1 MRTLRTKNNTPI
13 RMKTAIFPGTFDPF
27 TLGHA
32 DIVGR
37 ALPLFDR
44 LIIAVGINQSK
55 RPYQSIQERVET
67 ISRLYKDDKRVEV
80 RSYSGLTADF
90 ARETGARF
98 VVRGVRSVKD
108 FEYERDIA
116 EVNRRIAK
124 ATRQDGDLETVL
136 LFARPELA
144 ALSSSVVREL
154 HHFGHDITQFL
165 P

>member
-1 MRTLRTKNNTPI
+1 
-13 RMKTAIFPGTFDPF
+13 MKTAIFPGTFDPF

-32 DIVGR
+32 DIVSR

-44 LIIAVGINQSK
+44 LIIAVGINESK
-55 RPYQSIQERVET
+55 RPYQSVEERVET
-67 ISRLYKDDKRVEV
+67 IGWLYKDEKRVEV

-116 EVNRRIAK
+116 EINHQIAG
-124 ATRQDGDLETVL
+124 TDHNIGEGNHQTGGLETIL
-136 LFARPELA
+136 LFSRPELA

-165 P
+165 PAQH

>member
-1 MRTLRTKNNTPI
+1 
-13 RMKTAIFPGTFDPF
+13 MKTAIFPGTFDPF

-32 DIVGR
+32 DIVSR

-44 LIIAVGINQSK
+44 LIIAVGINESK
-55 RPYQSIQERVET
+55 RPYQSVEERVET
-67 ISRLYKDDKRVEV
+67 IGRLYKDEKRVEV

-90 ARETGARF
+90 AHEVGARF

-116 EVNRRIAK
+116 EINHQIAG
-124 ATRQDGDLETVL
+124 TDHNIGEGNHQTGGLETIL
-136 LFARPELA
+136 LFSRPELA

-165 P
+165 PAKH